1 MKRAELEA
9 IDTGKEGKV
18 EVERVEVGESSASAV
33 VSPTTPT
40 PATPGDDN
48 PVFAIP
54 RTEVSIDLTLCK
66 CCGTIMCV
74 CLWTHVPQFVV
85 CSLVCY

>member
-1 MKRAELEA
+1 MKRADLEA

-18 EVERVEVGESSASAV
+18 ERIEVGESSASAV

-54 RTEVSIDLTLCK
+54 RTEVSSFY
-66 CCGTIMCV
+66 IM
-74 CLWTHVPQFVV
+74 
-85 CSLVCY
+85 